1 MPFPETL
8 NAKPKV
14 IFFTDFDGT
23 ITQQDT
29 NDYITDEHGMGLQ
42 ARKIINDKIL
52 DGHDSFRNGF
62 QQMINSWKLS
72 LPELISILESYIT
85 LDPYF
90 KDFVIWAKAH
100 NIPIIV
106 LSSGMVPVIAALLKK
121 LLGDDLMK
129 DIEIIA
135 NSTQLVSPG
144 YSLDKPATQG
154 WNIKFHDDS
163 SFGHDKS
170 LTIRPYATAIAE
182 MADENAKPTLLYA
195 GDGISDLSAARE
207 TDLLFA
213 KEGRDLVTYCDREGI
228 PFTTFKDWNTILEET
243 KDIYEGKK
251 SVRKAAEEGLV
262 RHRTNS
268 MSQSARP
275 QLRETYHRKMSMSQ
289 QGALEELE
297 DGSK

>member
-100 NIPIIV
+100 DIPIIV

>member
-182 MADENAKPTLLYA
+182 MADENTKPTLLYA

-289 QGALEELE
+289 QGALEEVE